1 MRTVALIL
9 LLALSLF
16 ADEIRL
22 KDGRVIE
29 GKVVEDGDTV
39 RVQGDHGAVSFS
51 RDKVAKIT
59 IGPTRR
65 EQFEARRAALAAD
78 DVDGLFELA
87 GWCDVEGFLR
97 ERDELLARCLEID
110 SQHDGVNEVLGRVKF
125 DGKWMTPD
133 EAAEAQGLVNWGG
146 EWIPREEKALRD
158 ALSAEANL
166 RHQVRRRV
174 LELTL
179 QQVQGD
185 RVQREEAAALL
196 SQVPPESRLQGL
208 ADTLSHADPE
218 VRSFAAKGLGALGG
232 KDAVEPLAERVLA
245 EGDKAVYDSVVE
257 SLRGI
262 EGADPTPIFAAR
274 LTEKDVDLRLRAEIA
289 LGEFPNES
297 VAPILV
303 DMLENTTYYQ
313 GGSALVVEEGFV
325 PPRDG
330 RPRPVLP
337 EDQATVMMERERKA
351 LRYALTRITGVDMG
365 LDIARWRV
373 ILELIR
379 KRQEKGK

>member
-1 MRTVALIL
+1 MRTAALIL
-9 LLALSLF
+9 ALALPLA
-16 ADEIRL
+16 ADEVRL

-39 RVQGDHGAVSFS
+39 RVQGQHGAVSFS

-65 EQFEARRAALAAD
+65 EQFGARRASLAAD
-78 DVDGLFELA
+78 DIDGLFELA

-97 ERDELLARCLEID
+97 ERDELLARCLELD
-110 SQHDGVNEVLGRVKF
+110 PQHDGANEVLGRVKF
-125 DGKWMTPD
+125 NGKWMTAE

-146 EWIPREEKALRD
+146 EWIPKEEKALRD

-166 RHQVRRRV
+166 AHQVRRRV
-174 LELTL
+174 AELTL

-196 SQVPPESRLQGL
+196 SEVPPESRLQGL
-208 ADTLSHADPE
+208 SDALDHSDAE
-218 VRSFAAKGLGALGG
+218 VRSFAAEGLATLGG
-232 KDAVEPLAERVLA
+232 KDAVQPLAERVLA
-245 EGDKAVYDSVVE
+245 EGDKAVYDSVVAA
-257 SLRGI
+257 LRGI

-274 LTEKDVDLRLRAEIA
+274 LTDKDVDLRFRAEIA

-313 GGSALVVEEGFV
+313 GGTALIVEEGLV

-330 RPRPVLP
+330 RPRPALP

-351 LRYALTRITGVDMG
+351 LRYALSRITGVDMG